1 VLAVYL
7 LVVDW
12 RYRVGWIT
20 AGGVTLV
27 AWITV
32 LAVFVPSSAS
42 VVSSAGF
49 DATGMPYTG

>member
-7 LVVDW
+7 PVVDW
-12 RYRVGWIT
+12 RYRVGWIA

-32 LAVFVPSSAS
+32 LAVFALLSAS
-42 VVSSAGF
+42 GVSSAGF
-49 DATGMPYTG
+49 DATGVPYTG